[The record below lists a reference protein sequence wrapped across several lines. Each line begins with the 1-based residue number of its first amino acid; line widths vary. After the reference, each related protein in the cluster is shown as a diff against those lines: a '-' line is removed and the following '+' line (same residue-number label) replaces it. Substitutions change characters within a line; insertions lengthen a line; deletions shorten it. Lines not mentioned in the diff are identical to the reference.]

1 MPFSFSDRG
10 GEPPTPTKTPTSAT
24 FLQTCFETPKQESS
38 FYDPRVTWNTADP
51 CATSPDFLKTPKY
64 LAFATPKGSPVVG
77 ESNRKRK
84 FSGQNIED
92 EIASHVHHWSPNP
105 RLKLPPVEPSR
116 QLSSSPNPS
125 LSSSSTKRS
134 CPHTSKPASP
144 PLKLGREENNE
155 CTMRSAGSMQ
165 TPPPTSTSASRR
177 KSQKAQ
183 AAKLAKQ
190 SNASARRM
198 STSVVPKT
206 KAVDVTSGQTEES
219 PVQLGTLQ
227 FSPDGFGF
235 PLSGPATAPI
245 YPQQKLFWDPD
256 QNVDGMNIDFS
267 TEDPFN
273 LSFGLGTQKG
283 LDPFVSLGEQTTAA
297 QLPASASFHHFD
309 TRSNHIT
316 DVAMSID
323 PDSANQSDFLT
334 SSGLMIRGTS
344 ATKFPGKGVN
354 PSLLF
359 SSPGRFPAPSASA
372 QVHHNDTLQPYAH
385 QIGDAQIENE
395 ISSNKRPKKRRK
407 PEMDSPA
414 VKAALESL
422 RDEDDFRSEVNEKAT
437 DRATFLLRKSSKKS
451 RASNP
456 SSEMFKKSTQ
466 AGHSGLHRLGVA
478 RQPKKRP
485 IVTLTIDSHGRAK
498 TETKPVCEDD
508 QPSSNAQMEL
518 DSPSDDSE
526 KSSSS
531 GSTMMI
537 LSRPQ
542 SFALPNQKHQNPK
555 LARFA
560 IDSKT
565 HSQKSSYASTLASGN
580 NANILPVLEKQN
592 RRRATGHAPSVDG
605 RGRTRSKNLINRSSS
620 ATTVSE
626 LINSMRD
633 HDRET
638 EIESET
644 ETVITSD
651 DDKGDAQYE
660 LKKIIQNRAHDRAAF
675 RSGLKNGQIGEARD
689 HGSRTDRMTPRGYSG
704 SLPAHDGRARNQYDS
719 ISPTTITDPDL
730 ATPSTG
736 PSTGRESHVSDSTR
750 CVCHVSEIEGEL
762 MILWYA
768 TKKGVGSI
776 TLTCSSDSCKKWL
789 HVRCVG
795 LNRHKLPQIYL
806 CVFCTGQTPNVRGGR
821 VREPARA
828 TFPAPSSSPLAHK
841 SHRYR

>member
-1 MPFSFSDRG
+1 MNWEQPVYSFSDRG

-24 FLQTCFETPKQESS
+24 FLQTSFETPKQESS

-51 CATSPDFLKTPKY
+51 CATSPDFLKTPNY

-77 ESNRKRK
+77 ESNRKRR

-92 EIASHVHHWSPNP
+92 EIASHVHHLSPNP
-105 RLKLPPVEPSR
+105 GLKLPPVEPSR

-125 LSSSSTKRS
+125 LSSSSTKQS
-134 CPHTSKPASP
+134 GPPTSKAALIS
-144 PLKLGREENNE
+144 LKLGLEENNG

-190 SNASARRM
+190 SYASARRM
-198 STSVVPKT
+198 STPVVPKSN
-206 KAVDVTSGQTEES
+206 AVDVTSGQTEES
-219 PVQLGTLQ
+219 PVQLGALQ
-227 FSPDGFGF
+227 FSPDGIEF

-256 QNVDGMNIDFS
+256 QNTDGMNIDFS
-267 TEDPFN
+267 AEDPFT
-273 LSFGLGTQKG
+273 LSFGLGTPKG
-283 LDPFVSLGEQTTAA
+283 LDPFVSLGEQTTAD
-297 QLPASASFHHFD
+297 QLPASASFNHFD
-309 TRSNHIT
+309 PRSSQIT
-316 DVAMSID
+316 DAAMSID
-323 PDSANQSDFLT
+323 LDSTNQSDFLT

-344 ATKFPGKGVN
+344 TTKFPGKGVN

-359 SSPGRFPAPSASA
+359 SSPGRFPAQSASA
-372 QVHHNDTLQPYAH
+372 KVHPNDTLQPYAH

-395 ISSNKRPKKRRK
+395 VSSNKRPKKRRK
-407 PEMDSPA
+407 PETDSPA
-414 VKAALESL
+414 VMAALETL
-422 RDEDDFRSEVNEKAT
+422 RDENDLRSEVNEKAT
-437 DRATFLLRKSSKKS
+437 DRATFLLRKSSQKS
-451 RASNP
+451 RASIQ
-456 SSEMFKKSTQ
+456 SSELLKRSAQ
-466 AGHSGLHRLGVA
+466 AGHSGLHRLGVT

-485 IVTLTIDSHGRAK
+485 VVTLTIDAHGRAK
-498 TETKPVCEDD
+498 TETKTACDD
-508 QPSSNAQMEL
+508 DEPSSNARMEL

-542 SFALPNQKHQNPK
+542 SFALPYKKHQNPK

-560 IDSKT
+560 TDSKT
-565 HSQKSSYASTLASGN
+565 HSQKSSYASMISSGK
-580 NANILPVLEKQN
+580 NANILPVWEKQN
-592 RRRATGHAPSVDG
+592 LRRATGLAPSVDG
-605 RGRTRSKNLINRSSS
+605 QRRPHSKNMTNRSSS
-620 ATTVSE
+620 AATVSE
-626 LINSMRD
+626 LMNNMRD

-644 ETVITSD
+644 DTVITSD

-675 RSGLKNGQIGEARD
+675 RSGLKNGKIGEARD
-689 HGSRTDRMTPRGYSG
+689 HDSCTDQMTPCGYSAL
-704 SLPAHDGRARNQYDS
+704 LPAHDGRARNHYDS

-730 ATPSTG
+730 TTPSTG

-750 CVCHVSEIEGEL
+750 CRLVQEMAPRSMCRPESE
-762 MILWYA
+762 
-768 TKKGVGSI
+768 
-776 TLTCSSDSCKKWL
+776 
-789 HVRCVG
+789 
-795 LNRHKLPQIYL
+795 
-806 CVFCTGQTPNVRGGR
+806 QTPPDIFMCLLHRPDAKCERG
-821 VREPARA
+821 PSARA
-828 TFPAPSSSPLAHK
+828 VESSLSGAFQFTARTQVTSIPIDGVSPNIVALI
-841 SHRYR
+841 